1 MGQVVEI
8 NITQYS
14 DGKPVLPF
22 KLSSREVDILRW
34 ISYGKQYSEIAE
46 LMNTTSNA
54 INQQAYNILNK
65 LGAHTAAG
73 AVGIALRK
81 GVIT

>member
-1 MGQVVEI
+1 MGEVVTI
-8 NITQYS
+8 KQYV

-22 KLSSREVDILRW
+22 KLSEREVVILRW
-34 ISYGKQYSEIAE
+34 ISLGKQYNEIAE
-46 LMNTTSNA
+46 LMGTTSNA

-81 GVIT
+81 GIIK